1 MAGAPPPRAPPRSCK
16 TWQDPNRRL
25 VLGCLFR
32 VSDRCGMAY
41 RQDISHCFGDGLLAR
56 AEYDRLL
63 AQTQPRLAQLA
74 AARRDGSLP
83 LLQLP
88 DARDDLAACEQL
100 AAHLMRDTSALVF
113 LGTGGSS
120 LGAQALAQS
129 VDLYRPI
136 APAAQGKPRFHFLD
150 NLDPWAMDS
159 VLSDL
164 DLRSTRFLIVSKS
177 GGTAETLMQA
187 LTAIGR
193 IEAAGGGKYIKH
205 HFGVITEPGDRPLRR
220 LAAQYDI
227 PVVDHPPRVGGRYAV
242 LTAVGMVPAICL
254 GLDPVA
260 IRTGAAAV
268 LDPLDPEAG
277 AVEPAAIPAAEG
289 AALSV
294 AAARTLAQPMQ
305 VFMPYGD
312 RLERFA
318 MWHRQL
324 WAESLGKQGKGTTP
338 VTALGPVDQHSQL
351 QLYLGGP
358 RDKLYTIFTQSLA
371 GAGPR
376 AVTDDPDLAWLS
388 GRTIGDLADAEQRAT
403 IDTLIANGRPLR
415 TIAIDRP
422 DAPTIG
428 ALMMH
433 FMLETILAAD
443 LLGVDPFDQP
453 AVEEGKQRARAYLAE
468 LGG

>member
-1 MAGAPPPRAPPRSCK
+1 
-16 TWQDPNRRL
+16 
-25 VLGCLFR
+25 
-32 VSDRCGMAY
+32 MAY
-41 RQDISHCFGDGLLAR
+41 RQDISHCFGDGGLDR
-56 AEYDRLL
+56 ANYDALL
-63 AQTQPRLAQLA
+63 AQTQPGLARLRE
-74 AARRDGSLP
+74 ARRDGSLP
-83 LLQLP
+83 LLQIP
-88 DARDDLAACEQL
+88 VERSDLTACERL
-100 AAHLMRDTSALVF
+100 AAHLMADTSALVF

-136 APAAQGKPRFHFLD
+136 APPAQDKPRFHFLD

-164 DLRSTRFLIVSKS
+164 DLRTTRFLIVSKS

-187 LTAIGR
+187 LSAIGR
-193 IEAAGGGKYIKH
+193 IEAAGGSKYIKH

-227 PVVDHPPRVGGRYAV
+227 PVVDHPSGIGGRYSV
-242 LTAVGMVPAICL
+242 LTAVGMVPAICF

-260 IRTGAAAV
+260 IRAGAADV
-268 LDPLDPEAG
+268 LASLDCDPG
-277 AVEPAAIPAAEG
+277 AEIAPDTVPAAQG

-294 AAARTLAQPMQ
+294 AAASTLAAPMQ

-312 RLERFA
+312 RLERFV

-358 RDKLYTIFTQSLA
+358 RDKLYTVFTQSLA

-376 AVTDDPDLAWLS
+376 AVSDDPELAWLS

-415 TIAIDRP
+415 TIALDRP
-422 DAPTIG
+422 DAHTVG

-443 LLGVDPFDQP
+443 LIGVDPFDQP

>member
-1 MAGAPPPRAPPRSCK
+1 
-16 TWQDPNRRL
+16 
-25 VLGCLFR
+25 
-32 VSDRCGMAY
+32 MAY
-41 RQDISHCFGDGLLAR
+41 RQDISHCFGNGGLDR
-56 AEYDRLL
+56 AEYDALL
-63 AQTQPRLAQLA
+63 ARTQPGITQLGQA
-74 AARRDGSLP
+74 LHDGSLP

-88 DARDDLAACEQL
+88 GTRADLAACEKL

-120 LGAQALAQS
+120 LGAQALAQT

-136 APAAQGKPRFHFLD
+136 APPAEGKPRFHFLD

-164 DLRSTRFLIVSKS
+164 DLRTTRFLIVSKS

-187 LTAIGR
+187 LSAIGR
-193 IEAAGGGKYIKH
+193 IEAAGGGKYMKH

-220 LAAQYDI
+220 LATQYDI
-227 PVVDHPPRVGGRYAV
+227 PVVDHPPGVGGRYSV
-242 LTAVGMVPAICL
+242 LSAVGMVPAICF

-260 IRTGAAAV
+260 IRAGAATV
-268 LDPLDPEAG
+268 LSPLDPEAG
-277 AVEPAAIPAAEG
+277 AIEPAAIPAAEG

-294 AAARTLAQPMQ
+294 AAGQAFDAPMQ
-305 VFMPYGD
+305 VFLPYGD
-312 RLERFA
+312 RLERFV

-358 RDKLYTIFTQSLA
+358 RDKLYTVFTQSLA

-376 AVTDDPDLAWLS
+376 AVTDDPDLQWLS

-403 IDTLIANGRPLR
+403 IDTLVANGRPLR
-415 TIAIDRP
+415 RIDVGRP
-422 DAPTIG
+422 DAETIG

-433 FMLETILAAD
+433 FMLETILAAG
-443 LLGVDPFDQP
+443 LLDVDPFDQP
-453 AVEEGKQRARAYLAE
+453 AVEEGKQRARRYLAE
-468 LGG
+468 LN

>member
-1 MAGAPPPRAPPRSCK
+1 
-16 TWQDPNRRL
+16 
-25 VLGCLFR
+25 
-32 VSDRCGMAY
+32 MAY
-41 RQDISHCFGDGLLAR
+41 RQDISHCFGDGLLER
-56 AEYDRLL
+56 ADYEKLL
-63 AQTQPRLAQLA
+63 AQTAPGLARLRA
-74 AARRDGSLP
+74 ALSDGSLP

-88 DARDDLAACEQL
+88 GTHADLAACKQL

-120 LGAQALAQS
+120 LGAQALAQT
-129 VDLYRPI
+129 VDLYRPV
-136 APAAQGKPRFHFLD
+136 APPAEGRPRFHFLD
-150 NLDPWAMDS
+150 NLDPWAMES

-187 LTAIGR
+187 LSAIGR
-193 IEAAGGGKYIKH
+193 IEAAGGGKYMKH

-220 LAAQYDI
+220 LAAQYDM
-227 PVVDHPPRVGGRYAV
+227 PVVDHPPGVGGRYAV
-242 LTAVGMVPAICL
+242 LSAVGMVPAICF
-254 GLDPVA
+254 GLDPAA
-260 IRTGAAAV
+260 IRAGAARV
-268 LDPLDPEAG
+268 LDPLAPQAG
-277 AVEPAAIPAAEG
+277 TVEPAAIPAAAG

-294 AAARTLAQPMQ
+294 AAARALDAPMQ
-305 VFMPYGD
+305 VFLPYGD
-312 RLERFA
+312 RLERFV

-358 RDKLYTIFTQSLA
+358 RDKLYTVFTQSLA

-376 AVTDDPDLAWLS
+376 AVSDDPELAWLS
-388 GRTIGDLADAEQRAT
+388 GRTIGDLAEAEQRAT

-415 TIAIDRP
+415 RIAIDRP
-422 DAPTIG
+422 DAETIG

-433 FMLETILAAD
+433 FMLETILAAG
-443 LLGVDPFDQP
+443 LLDVDPFDQP
-453 AVEEGKQRARAYLAE
+453 AVEEGKIRARRYLAE
-468 LGG
+468 LG